1 MNCDPASSR
10 LPCIDDDSVGARL
23 VCLQAS
29 LEARTESL
37 RLAHQR
43 MREMAAE
50 LSLAQER
57 ERRCLADRLH
67 DSTIQQLALARMLLG
82 SGAEGAAGSW
92 LAKPERLEQ
101 LRELL
106 DLSLGQLRTL
116 VFELSPPILYQAG
129 LAPAIQW
136 LAGDFNRRWPV
147 RFDCRLEGELPLVP
161 DDMKVTLFQAARELM
176 TNVCKHAQA
185 NQAEVLVRGEPQAAH
200 LVVSDDGIGIAPGRA
215 LRPCQGLAGDGFGL
229 FSLRLRIELIGGQ
242 LNLDAR
248 EGGGTQASL
257 WVPLAWEAVATHQND
272 GVCR

>member
-1 MNCDPASSR
+1 MNCDPAASR
-10 LPCIDDDSVGARL
+10 LPGVDDDCVGARL
-23 VCLQAS
+23 AGLQAR

-82 SGAEGAAGSW
+82 SGAERAGAAW
-92 LAKPERLEQ
+92 LAKPERLEE
-101 LRELL
+101 LCGLL
-106 DLSLGQLRTL
+106 DLSLTQLRTL

-147 RFDCRLEGELPLVP
+147 RFDCRLEGELPPVP
-161 DDMKVTLFQAARELM
+161 DDLKVTLFQAARELM
-176 TNVCKHAQA
+176 TNVCKHARA

-200 LVVSDDGIGIAPGRA
+200 LVVSDDGIGITPARA
-215 LRPCQGLAGDGFGL
+215 LRPCQGVAGEGFGL

-242 LNLDAR
+242 LSLDAR
-248 EGGGTQASL
+248 AGGGTRASL
-257 WVPLAWEAVATHQND
+257 WVPLAWERIATDQNA
-272 GVCR
+272 